1 MGEMVMEQGFI
12 PIFEPFGPTM
22 ITLLI
27 GLFQAFAVLS
37 SVLIV
42 IAFIVG
48 IVVLDRSKK
57 ERERMDEAERMKQMF
72 HHWRHH
78 WMNHVQ
84 VMMGYLSLQK
94 PERIQP
100 YLQQL
105 MQEAEQERV
114 ILEMK
119 YAPLAI
125 ALLTLSD
132 RYPQWKVQVEVGSNF
147 ALPEEEE
154 RNLFQIIEIVFPWL
168 EKQATDVADW
178 NQMEVNVEQ
187 QSEKVLL
194 GIQIFRV
201 DGHLV
206 YFDFPVHQWEEL
218 RHSIRKWNGQVAVNG
233 KEGLQVIFP
242 LRSDTYRGV

>member
-27 GLFQAFAVLS
+27 RLFQAFAVLS
-37 SVLIV
+37 SILVV
-42 IAFIVG
+42 VAFIIG
-48 IVVLDRSKK
+48 IIVFDGRKK
-57 ERERMDEAERMKQMF
+57 EQDRIDEAEGMRQMF

-132 RYPQWKVQVEVGSNF
+132 RYPQWKVQVEVGGNF

-154 RNLFQIIEIVFPWL
+154 RNLFYMLELVFPWL
-168 EKQATDVADW
+168 EKQATDMADG

-187 QSEKVLL
+187 QPEKVLL
-194 GIQIFRV
+194 GIQLFRV
-201 DGHLV
+201 DGQLV

-218 RHSIRKWNGQVAVNG
+218 RHSIRKWNGQVAVND

-242 LRSDTYRGV
+242 LRSDTYQGV